1 MPGKS
6 YGTWQATVC
15 VCVCVCVLVAHSCLT
30 LCDPID
36 CRPPG
41 SSVHGIYIYIYS
53 CCCLVAKS
61 CVILLQPHGLANPLD
76 RGAWGAIVHETAK
89 SWTQLNTHTH
99 THTHTHFPDSSAGK
113 KSTCNAAD
121 PSSIPGLGRSPGKA
135 IGYSLQY
142 SLTSLVSQMV
152 KNLPAMWETQVQSLG
167 WEDPL
172 EKEIATY
179 SSFLFLPEEFH
190 GQRSLEDYSLW
201 GRKESDTTEQLTHT
215 HIHTPTQTVACHVP

>member
-99 THTHTHFPDSSAGK
+99 THTHTH
-113 KSTCNAAD
+113 
-121 PSSIPGLGRSPGKA
+121 
-135 IGYSLQY
+135 
-142 SLTSLVSQMV
+142 TSLIAQLV
-152 KNLPAMWETQVQSLG
+152 KNPPAMQETPVQFLG

-172 EKEIATY
+172 EK
-179 SSFLFLPEEFH
+179 
-190 GQRSLEDYSLW
+190 Q
-201 GRKESDTTEQLTHT
+201 
-215 HIHTPTQTVACHVP
+215 